1 MLQALVITL
10 REGVE
15 AALILG
21 IVLAYLQ
28 KIGRADLSRTV
39 YLALG
44 AAIAASLVGGVLLS
58 GVDFNQ
64 ELFEGWMMLSAAVLV
79 LTLVLWM
86 HRKAAVIKSELER
99 SVGEIARRGA
109 AAFWLFIFV
118 FFAILREGVE
128 TVLFLGAISL
138 TSAGLL
144 EMAGA
149 GAGLALAILFGVSF
163 VGGSLRINLRKF
175 FRVTTAI
182 LLLIAVQLT
191 VSGLHE
197 LSEAGALPASK
208 REMAIIGPL
217 VSNDA
222 FFFIAM
228 VALAV
233 ILLLFEPGRKA
244 AGEPEGRAA
253 RRKALFLEKRERLW
267 RRAAAASAFL
277 IVLFI
282 SAAFVYSRSDRELS
296 PALAVSARDGQV
308 RIPLDG
314 LGDGRLQR
322 YVLDVDGHAVRF
334 IAIKTGEGR
343 YGTAFDACQIC
354 GTSGYFQRGSNVI
367 CLNCEAV
374 VYTPAIGRGGGC
386 NPIPLPSRLENGELV
401 ISTSDLEAMKQA
413 FAAPAH

>member
-21 IVLAYLQ
+21 IVLAYLE
-28 KIGRADLSRTV
+28 KVNRADLRRPV

-44 AAIAASLVGGVLLS
+44 AAIAASLIGGIFLS
-58 GVDFNQ
+58 GIDFNQ
-64 ELFEGWMMLSAAVLV
+64 ELFEGWMMLGAAFLV

-86 HRKAAVIKSELER
+86 QRKAATIKSELER

-109 AAFWLFIFV
+109 AAFWLFVFV

-144 EMAGA
+144 ELVGA
-149 GAGLALAILFGVSF
+149 AAGLALAILFGISF
-163 VGGSLRINLRKF
+163 VGGSLRIDLRKF

-182 LLLIAVQLT
+182 LLLIVVQLT

-197 LSEAGALPASK
+197 LSEARVLPASK

-228 VALAV
+228 VALAA
-233 ILLLFEPGRKA
+233 ILLFFEPAQRPERA
-244 AGEPEGRAA
+244 PEGRAA
-253 RRKALFLEKRERLW
+253 RRKALSREKRERLW
-267 RRAAAASAFL
+267 RRAAAVSAFL

-296 PALAVSARDGQV
+296 PALPVAARDGQV
-308 RIPLDG
+308 RIPLDT

-322 YVLDVDGHAVRF
+322 YVLDIDGHAVRF
-334 IAIKTGEGR
+334 IALKIGEGR

-354 GTSGYFQRGSNVI
+354 GTSGYFQRGPNVI

-374 VYTPAIGRGGGC
+374 VYTPSIGRGGGC
-386 NPIPLPSRLENGELV
+386 NPIPLASRLENGELV
-401 ISTSDLEAMKQA
+401 ISTSDLEPMKQA
-413 FAAPAH
+413 FAAGH